1 MYQEPNPDLSPYRI
15 TTQTLQKE
23 FKRLDK
29 DKSGTIGRE
38 ELEEM
43 AHAKL
48 KKNFNINW
56 DKVIEE
62 CDQNGNGEIDF

>member
-1 MYQEPNPDLSPYRI
+1 M
-15 TTQTLQKE
+15 
-23 FKRLDK
+23 RLDK